1 MREER
6 EAGGRGKGRVGSTEF
21 LILISRYMR
30 RREGDDGEARFEAPG
45 LPSLSLE
52 LWNVRIADPLI
63 LSPLIAFKPS
73 QNFIRLGIR
82 RC

>member
-1 MREER
+1 
-6 EAGGRGKGRVGSTEF
+6 
-21 LILISRYMR
+21 MR

-73 QNFIRLGIR
+73 QNWIRLGIR